1 MVTLAGFLSLWGCIQ
16 HSYLEAAEAS
26 TAPLLQGVDNTTW
39 EGALMVSGGDKVT
52 HRFPFAS
59 CYDLQHLLIQSW
71 CWVPRDRTGWAKRK
85 DLPTAFKET
94 KCMGGHCPAGALM
107 HTSWTTEPWQMAK
120 WSWEGGSRE
129 DEGPLTPRLPKD
141 VWMPMTWRRPSAIPD
156 LGRLHE
162 GWC

>member
-94 KCMGGHCPAGALM
+94 KCMGGHCPAGAPCTPAGQLS
-107 HTSWTTEPWQMAK
+107 HDK
-120 WSWEGGSRE
+120 WPSGHEKEGAERM
-129 DEGPLTPRLPKD
+129 R
-141 VWMPMTWRRPSAIPD
+141 V
-156 LGRLHE
+156 RLHPDCQKMY
-162 GWC
+162 GCPWPDVGHQQSRT